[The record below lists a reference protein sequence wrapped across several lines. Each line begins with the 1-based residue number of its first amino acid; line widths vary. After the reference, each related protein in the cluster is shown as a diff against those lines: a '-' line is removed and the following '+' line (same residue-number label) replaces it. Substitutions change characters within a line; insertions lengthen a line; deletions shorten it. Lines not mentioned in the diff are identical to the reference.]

1 MTCAAFLQYC
11 SDYRDDEVRDATL
24 RRALEEHLRSC
35 RRCQRVLAVMDG
47 GLAEL
52 READALAP
60 SPGFRAELDRRLGA
74 EIAHEYTIMPAR
86 AGLAATF
93 LVAAAIGLLLYEA
106 FSHADPA
113 GEPPAVAVSPFP
125 APPPVAPALI
135 DVTLPAFARSNFTF
149 TSSQSPLGV
158 FAGTR

>member
-1 MTCAAFLQYC
+1 MTCAEFLQCC
-11 SDYRDDEVRDATL
+11 SDYQDDEVRDATL
-24 RRALEEHLRSC
+24 RRALDEHLRSC
-35 RRCQRVLAVMDG
+35 RRCRRVLAVMEG
-47 GLAEL
+47 GLAAL
-52 READALAP
+52 READGPAP
-60 SPGFRAELDRRLGA
+60 SPGFRAALDRRLGA
-74 EIAHEYTIMPAR
+74 EVAHQDTVMPAP

-106 FSHADPA
+106 LSHADPP

-135 DVTLPAFARSNFTF
+135 DVTLPAFARSHFTF

-158 FAGTR
+158 FAVTR